1 MSLWQR
7 LRRALGGAD
16 SNASPPSPMAPLPPA
31 AGAPRERRR
40 DLGATAP
47 DLLAGRIRSQAAA
60 GVRSSDEAAAG
71 EEEAQRIYTYVR
83 RIGPLDERPER
94 CEPELLAALLRLWQ
108 DGREA
113 QAVSLGGALASALPH
128 DARLQLAVAE
138 LLCVQRDYGSAEPL
152 LQRALAAPD
161 REPRLR
167 ARFLLHEVALATD
180 QAELAV
186 THLAHLL
193 AEDFDYPGARA
204 RLAVVQALARPVAAG
219 GARLALARPA
229 ELPALPAAAEGGL
242 AVPAAPTLI
251 GLPSGESARYQLLRE
266 LGCGSAGTVYLAH
279 DAELHCELALKVFHP
294 RDGSGGAEALLRALH
309 EARLLAAV
317 RHPGV
322 IALYDIAGE
331 LPDEPAGPGSGP
343 PRLAMELCRGGSL
356 RARLH
361 KGPLPP
367 AAALQRT
374 AELLDTLA
382 AVHGSG
388 IVHGDLK
395 PENLLFRGP
404 GVHRGD
410 LPPAEAQLGDLVLSD
425 FGLARLGEPGGAAGR
440 GLGTLG
446 YAAPEQLGGAPAT
459 PASDLYAVAVV
470 LLEMLLG
477 EPPPRRTEAL
487 SWSPPLPRVPDE
499 RWAELAGR
507 GAPPGLPEFLA
518 GLLARDP
525 AARPSA
531 TAALAQLDR
540 LRASVR
546 D

>member
-16 SNASPPSPMAPLPPA
+16 ASALQTSGADPLPGA
-31 AGAPRERRR
+31 AGERRR
-40 DLGATAP
+40 DLGSTAP
-47 DLLAGRIRSQAAA
+47 GLLTARARGPAAA
-60 GVRSSDEAAAG
+60 GARSPAAPASG
-71 EEEAQRIYTYVR
+71 EEEAERIYTYVR

-94 CEPELLAALLRLWQ
+94 CDPEILAALLRLWQ

-138 LLCVQRDYGSAEPL
+138 LLCMQRDHGSAEPL

-167 ARFLLHEVALATD
+167 ARFLLHEVALAAD
-180 QAELAV
+180 QAEHAV

-193 AEDFDYPGARA
+193 AEDFSYPGARA
-204 RLAVVQALARPVAAG
+204 RLAAVQALARPVAAG
-219 GARLALARPA
+219 GARLALERPA
-229 ELPALPAAAEGGL
+229 ELPALPTAAEGGL

-251 GLPSGESARYQLLRE
+251 GLPSGGSARYQLLRE
-266 LGCGSAGTVYLAH
+266 LGCGSAGTVYLAR

-294 RDGSGGAEALLRALH
+294 RDGSGGDEALLRALH

-331 LPDEPAGPGSGP
+331 LPDEPDGLGSGP

-361 KGPLPP
+361 SGPLPP

-404 GVHRGD
+404 GLHRGD

-425 FGLARLGEPGGAAGR
+425 FGLARLGEPGAAGR
-440 GLGTLG
+440 GLGTFG

-459 PASDLYAVAVV
+459 AASDLYAVAVV
-470 LLEMLLG
+470 LLEMLG
-477 EPPPRRTEAL
+477 EPPQRRAEAL
-487 SWSPPLPRVPDE
+487 SWSPPLHRVPGE

-507 GAPPGLPEFLA
+507 GAPSGLPEFLA
-518 GLLARDP
+518 GLLAPDP

-531 TAALAQLDR
+531 TAALGQLDR
-540 LRASVR
+540 LRASVG

>member
-1 MSLWQR
+1 MRSLWQR
-7 LRRALGGAD
+7 LRRALGGAE
-16 SNASPPSPMAPLPPA
+16 AS
-31 AGAPRERRR
+31 AGQPNTKARSGAGDPGARRH
-40 DLGATAP
+40 DLGVTAP
-47 DLLAGRIRSQAAA
+47 DLLAGRDRSPAASA
-60 GVRSSDEAAAG
+60 RSLEAPASG

-94 CEPELLAALLRLWQ
+94 CEPEILAALLRLWQ
-108 DGREA
+108 GGREA

-152 LQRALAAPD
+152 LQRALAAPE

-167 ARFLLHEVALATD
+167 ARFLLHEVALAAD

-193 AEDFDYPGARA
+193 AEDFSYPGARA
-204 RLAVVQALARPVAAG
+204 RLAAVQALVRPVTAG
-219 GARLALARPA
+219 GARLDLERPA
-229 ELPALPAAAEGGL
+229 ELPALPAMAADGGL

-251 GLPSGESARYQLLRE
+251 GLPSGATARYQLLRE
-266 LGCGSAGTVYLAH
+266 LGCGSAGTVYLAR
-279 DAELHCELALKVFHP
+279 DSELHCELALKVFHP
-294 RDGSGGAEALLRALH
+294 RDGGGTEALLRALH

-331 LPDEPAGPGSGP
+331 LPDEPDGSSGP

-361 KGPLPP
+361 SGPLPP

-404 GVHRGD
+404 ELHRGD

-425 FGLARLGEPGGAAGR
+425 FGLARLGEPAGATGR

-446 YAAPEQLGGAPAT
+446 YAAPEQLGGVPAT

-477 EPPPRRTEAL
+477 EPPQRRAEAL
-487 SWSPPLPRVPDE
+487 SWSPPLARVPSE

-507 GAPPGLPEFLA
+507 GAPPGLYEFLA
-518 GLLARDP
+518 GLLAPDP

-531 TAALAQLDR
+531 AAALSQLNR
-540 LRASVR
+540 LRASAR

>member
-16 SNASPPSPMAPLPPA
+16 ASALQTSGAAPLPGAAA
-31 AGAPRERRR
+31 AGERRR
-40 DLGATAP
+40 DLGSTAP
-47 DLLAGRIRSQAAA
+47 GLLTARARGPAAA
-60 GVRSSDEAAAG
+60 GARSPAAPASG

-94 CEPELLAALLRLWQ
+94 CDPEILAALLHLWQ

-138 LLCVQRDYGSAEPL
+138 LLCMQRDHGSAEPL

-167 ARFLLHEVALATD
+167 ARFLLHEVALAAD
-180 QAELAV
+180 QAEQAV

-193 AEDFDYPGARA
+193 AEDFSYPGARA
-204 RLAVVQALARPVAAG
+204 RLAAVQALARPVAAG
-219 GARLALARPA
+219 GVRLALERPA

-251 GLPSGESARYQLLRE
+251 GLPSGGSARYQLLRE
-266 LGCGSAGTVYLAH
+266 LGCGSAGTVYLAR

-294 RDGSGGAEALLRALH
+294 RDGSGGDEALLRALH

-331 LPDEPAGPGSGP
+331 LPDEPGGSGSGP

-361 KGPLPP
+361 GGPLPP

-404 GVHRGD
+404 GLHRGD

-425 FGLARLGEPGGAAGR
+425 FGLARLGEPGAAGR

-446 YAAPEQLGGAPAT
+446 YAAPEQLGGSPAT

-470 LLEMLLG
+470 LLEMLG
-477 EPPPRRTEAL
+477 EPPPRRAEAL
-487 SWSPPLPRVPDE
+487 GWSPPLPRVPDE

-518 GLLARDP
+518 GLLAPDP

-531 TAALAQLDR
+531 TAALRQLDR
-540 LRASVR
+540 LRASVG

>member
-7 LRRALGGAD
+7 LRHALGGAGPV
-16 SNASPPSPMAPLPPA
+16 AGPPTAPLPPGVAEPGERRRARDPAA
-31 AGAPRERRR
+31 AGA
-40 DLGATAP
+40 
-47 DLLAGRIRSQAAA
+47 RSAAA
-60 GVRSSDEAAAG
+60 PASG
-71 EEEAQRIYTYVR
+71 EEEAQQIYTYVR

-94 CEPELLAALLRLWQ
+94 CEPEILAALLRLWQ
-108 DGREA
+108 GGREA

-152 LQRALAAPD
+152 LQRALAAPE

-167 ARFLLHEVALATD
+167 ARFLLHEVALAAD
-180 QAELAV
+180 RAELAV
-186 THLAHLL
+186 THLLHLL
-193 AEDFDYPGARA
+193 AEDFGYPGARA
-204 RLAVVQALARPVAAG
+204 RLAAVQAQARPVAAG
-219 GARLALARPA
+219 GARLDPERPA
-229 ELPALPAAAEGGL
+229 ELPALPAATADGGL

-251 GLPSGESARYQLLRE
+251 GLPSGGSARYQLLRE
-266 LGCGSAGTVYLAH
+266 LGCGSAGTVYLAR

-294 RDGSGGAEALLRALH
+294 RPRDGGGGDEALLRALH

-322 IALYDIAGE
+322 IALYDLAGE
-331 LPDEPAGPGSGP
+331 LPDEPAGPGGGP

-361 KGPLPP
+361 QGPLPP
-367 AAALQRT
+367 EAALQRT

-404 GVHRGD
+404 GLHRGD

-425 FGLARLGEPGGAAGR
+425 FGLARLGEPAGAASR

-459 PASDLYAVAVV
+459 PACDLYAVAVV

-477 EPPPRRTEAL
+477 EPPPRRAEAL
-487 SWSPPLPRVPDE
+487 SGSSPLTRVPGE
-499 RWAELAGR
+499 RWAELTGR

-518 GLLARDP
+518 GLLAPDP
-525 AARPSA
+525 AARPTA
-531 TAALAQLDR
+531 AAALAQLGR
-540 LRASVR
+540 LRASGR
-546 D
+546 DLP

>member
-7 LRRALGGAD
+7 LRRALGGVDAGALQN
-16 SNASPPSPMAPLPPA
+16 SGAGPLPGAAAAGERRRELGSTAPGLLTARARGPA
-31 AGAPRERRR
+31 AGAGSP
-40 DLGATAP
+40 AAP
-47 DLLAGRIRSQAAA
+47 AS
-60 GVRSSDEAAAG
+60 G

-94 CEPELLAALLRLWQ
+94 CDPEILAALLHLWQ

-138 LLCVQRDYGSAEPL
+138 LLCMQRDHGSAEPL

-161 REPRLR
+161 RESRLR
-167 ARFLLHEVALATD
+167 ARFLLHEVALAAD
-180 QAELAV
+180 QAEQAV

-193 AEDFDYPGARA
+193 AEDFSYPGARA
-204 RLAVVQALARPVAAG
+204 RLAAVQVLARPVAAG
-219 GARLALARPA
+219 GVRLALERPA

-251 GLPSGESARYQLLRE
+251 GLPSGGSARYQLLRE
-266 LGCGSAGTVYLAH
+266 LGCGSAGTVYLAR

-294 RDGSGGAEALLRALH
+294 RDGSGGDAALLRALH

-331 LPDEPAGPGSGP
+331 LPDEPDGSGGGP

-361 KGPLPP
+361 SGPLPP

-374 AELLDTLA
+374 AELLATLA

-404 GVHRGD
+404 GLHRGD

-446 YAAPEQLGGAPAT
+446 YAAPEQLGGSPAT

-470 LLEMLLG
+470 LLEMLG
-477 EPPPRRTEAL
+477 EPPPRRAEAL
-487 SWSPPLPRVPDE
+487 SGSPPQPRVPDE
-499 RWAELAGR
+499 RWAELAER

-518 GLLARDP
+518 GLLAPDP

-540 LRASVR
+540 LRASVGA
-546 D
+546 